1 MKMICQNREDLP
13 DIREISID
21 GTLSPVVRTAVFMG
35 QVREPN
41 LFRVGDT
48 VVELGWADTKET
60 LQSALHGV
68 LQARC

>member
-21 GTLSPVVRTAVFMG
+21 GTLPPAVRTAVFMS

-41 LFRVGDT
+41 RFRVGDT
-48 VVELGWADTKET
+48 VVELGWADTDDT
-60 LQSALHGV
+60 LQNALQGV